1 MKRLTVSKTV
11 IAGFLLL
18 PLLLLT
24 VILFRPDQAVSAI
37 ENRTLTTKDNLDTDI
52 LGGDFQNSLEQY
64 LCDQFPLRG
73 RIKQA
78 ETEGKLLLGV
88 RESGGAYIGRDF
100 RLFQKLPASE
110 IDRAACQKYARKV
123 NRLSEKTGLPLYV
136 MYVPSSG
143 IALADLLPQGAPMYH
158 YEDLYA
164 ALSAQLP
171 AAEIIDLLPVLSGQK
186 DCYFATD
193 HHWTTLGAYCAYQAW
208 CEAHGIQ
215 PSVSE
220 SDLTPVTHS
229 FQGTLYS
236 RVPSGRI
243 PCDTICALP
252 PDMGLTVEADGREID
267 LYDPAALKT
276 KDKYNYFQG
285 GNHGTVTVTNP
296 HAASDKTLLLLKD
309 SFANSLLPFLAKDY
323 HKIVML
329 DERYAFWQPSELA
342 EVIGADEI
350 AVVREIISVP

>member
-78 ETEGKLLLGV
+78 ETEGKLLLGM
-88 RESGGAYIGRDF
+88 RESGGAYIGKEY
-100 RLFQKLPASE
+100 RLFQKLPPAE
-110 IDRAACQKYARKV
+110 IDKAACEKYARRV
-123 NRLSEKTGLPLYV
+123 NRLAEKTELPLYV

-143 IALADLLPQGAPMYH
+143 IALNDLLPEGAPMYD

-171 AAEIIDLLPVLSGQK
+171 SGGMIELLPVLSGQAA
-186 DCYFATD
+186 CYYATD
-193 HHWTTLGAYCAYQAW
+193 HHWTALGAYRAYQAW
-208 CEAHGIQ
+208 CEAHGTK

-220 SDLTPVTHS
+220 SDLMPVTHS
-229 FQGTLYS
+229 FRGTLYS
-236 RVPSGRI
+236 RVPSGKI
-243 PCDTICALP
+243 PCDTISAPPLDTALV
-252 PDMGLTVEADGREID
+252 VEADGREIG

-285 GNHGTVTVTNP
+285 GNHGTMIVTNP

-309 SFANSLLPFLAKDY
+309 AFANSLLPFLAKDY
-323 HKIVML
+323 RKIVML
-329 DERYAFWQPSELA
+329 DERYAFAEPSELA
-342 EVIGADEI
+342 QTVAADEI
-350 AVVREIISVP
+350 AVVREIVSVP